1 MKPWEED
8 WSGVKPDGDVKPWEL
23 NYATKGKPAMEH
35 TEYRRI
41 PPVQR
46 SGNPLDF
53 LRGLGQGLEDPV
65 RGIEQRAAEVRS
77 IVNKSVI
84 PERDRLYA
92 EEESRRERREFDPD
106 VTKAEKVGQGVGRF
120 GMTLPFAF
128 ATGGQT
134 AMGSTLISILAGGAG
149 ASTWPTTSPR
159 ETMANIGT
167 SAVGQG
173 AGNLFGRFVM
183 PNTARQLTQAQKDIL
198 AAAQSERVP
207 LRTGEATG
215 SNVIKNWETMRA
227 NRPLTGGM
235 AQRFSNE
242 QTEAINRAFTRRLG
256 VDSKG
261 ASREVGELSD
271 DILLGLRDDIGSEVS
286 GIVKG
291 KDVPLDNE
299 FFLSVMDVHKKSNV
313 GGKLTSSAAIREKI
327 NDAFD
332 LIIHQPKVKGEVAQ
346 EIRSNLLDQARD
358 ARLAGNNGL
367 ANGLQKLAN
376 GVRDAMGGTLNA
388 EQRARWAEANRQ
400 YSNYKLIE
408 DAFALNKKALAEGDV
423 PIEKMATA
431 MERSTPLSYI
441 HGKGEFSDLAKLGQ
455 VIRQPRANA
464 LIGAQGTP
472 FVKQVGDVGWA
483 AAYPVLESQFIQRY
497 LTGGLPGQKFIRDI
511 PGGANT
517 LDALLRS
524 SGLTMFADEDN
535 FR

>member
-1 MKPWEED
+1 MGNPFDVFDSPGDENPFDKFSSKP
-8 WSGVKPDGDVKPWEL
+8 K
-23 NYATKGKPAMEH
+23 KPAMEH
-35 TEYRRI
+35 QQYQRVK
-41 PPVQR
+41 PVQR
-46 SGNPLDF
+46 GGNPLDF

-65 RGIEQRAAEVRS
+65 RGIEQRAAE
-77 IVNKSVI
+77 IKAIGDKSAI
-84 PERDRLYA
+84 QERDRLYA
-92 EEESRRERREFDPD
+92 EEESRKERREFDPD
-106 VTKAEKVGQGVGRF
+106 VTKAERMGQGAGRF

-128 ATGGQT
+128 VPGGQT
-134 AMGSTLISILAGGAG
+134 AVGSTLMSILAGGAG
-149 ASTWPTTSPR
+149 ASTWPTTSPK
-159 ETMANIGT
+159 ETMANIG
-167 SAVGQG
+167 AGAGGQG
-173 AGNLFGRFVM
+173 AGNLLGRFLM

-286 GIVKG
+286 GMVKG
-291 KDVPLDNE
+291 KDTPLDDE
-299 FFLSVMDVHKKSNV
+299 FFKAVIEVYAKANV
-313 GGKLTSSAAIREKI
+313 GRKLTSSAAIREKI
-327 NDAFD
+327 DDALD

-376 GVRDAMGGTLNA
+376 GVRDAMGGTLKA
-388 EQRARWAEANRQ
+388 GERARWAEANRQ

-472 FVKQVGDVGWA
+472 FVKQASDVGWA
-483 AAYPVLESQFIQRY
+483 AAYPALESQLMQRY

-524 SGLTMFADEDN
+524 SGLTMFADEDS